1 MTDTPPS
8 DPTPQRW
15 TWPRPGWIVFACFV
29 GIMMLWLTPII
40 AQWVAGFDLENMA
53 HLYAV
58 LFTFVTL
65 DAIVPIFPSES
76 ILNLASAL
84 AGQDGST
91 IVLWKIMLAGALGA
105 IVGDSLLYWLSRTV
119 LRQAMSNRVDQALAN
134 PKIDQAMQVMN
145 RNAPILITFG
155 RFVPGLR
162 FMVGAT
168 MGLTRFPYRR
178 FLLWDVI
185 GGTLW
190 AVYTCALAY
199 LVSSVLNVDALVS
212 AIVSGVVTTV
222 FLALIYTRLKKS
234 WQRTQAAEAPPNVPT
249 PVPVD

>member
-1 MTDTPPS
+1 MADTPTAERAEPH
-8 DPTPQRW
+8 RW
-15 TWPRPGWIVFACFV
+15 TWPRTRWIVVAGFV
-29 GIMMLWLTPII
+29 GITMLWLTPII
-40 AQWVAGFDLENMA
+40 AQWVAGFDLENMQ
-53 HLYAV
+53 HLYGV

-65 DAIVPIFPSES
+65 DAIIPIFPSES

-91 IVLWKIMLAGALGA
+91 IVLWKVMAAAVLGA

-119 LRQAMSNRVDQALAN
+119 LRAAMSTRVDRALEN
-134 PKIDQAMQVMN
+134 PKIDQAMHVMN
-145 RNAPILITFG
+145 GNAPMLITFG

-178 FLLWDVI
+178 FLLWDVV

-190 AVYTCALAY
+190 GVYTCALAY
-199 LVSSVLNVDALVS
+199 LISSVLNSDALIS
-212 AIVSGVVTTV
+212 AIVSGVVTTA
-222 FLALIYTRLKKS
+222 FLAVIYTRLKKS
-234 WQRTQAAEAPPNVPT
+234 WQRTQA
-249 PVPVD
+249 D

>member
-1 MTDTPPS
+1 MTDAEQP
-8 DPTPQRW
+8 DPTARHRE
-15 TWPRPGWIVFACFV
+15 WPRARWIVLACFV
-29 GIMMLWLTPII
+29 GITMLWLTPII
-40 AQWVAGFDLENMA
+40 AQWVAGLDFENIQ
-53 HLYAV
+53 HLYAL

-65 DAIVPIFPSES
+65 DAILPIFPSES
-76 ILNLASAL
+76 ILNLTSAL

-91 IVLWKIMLAGALGA
+91 IVLWKVMAAAALGA
-105 IVGDSLLYWLSRTV
+105 VVGDSLLYWLSRTV
-119 LRQAMSNRVDQALAN
+119 LRTAMSTRVDQALAN
-134 PKIDQAMQVMN
+134 PKIDQAMHVMN
-145 RNAPILITFG
+145 RNAPLLITFG

-199 LVSSVLNVDALVS
+199 IVSSALNADALFS
-212 AIVSGVVTTV
+212 AVVSGVVTTV
-222 FLALIYTRLKKS
+222 FLAIIYTRLKKS
-234 WQRTQAAEAPPNVPT
+234 WQRTQAAEASADAAPT
-249 PVPVD
+249 PVD